1 MLLVADIGLMEY
13 LDDPNAA
20 GKCGGPIVISCFFLV
35 GFLFFSFALIFNVSN
50 GIDVNVIRMSGEEP
64 KNDNTNILDSLIV
77 VDEYSDKIYGI
88 YLLVGDIKLANP
100 KIKPVNNDTKTTNWI
115 ESFVD
120 LIICF
125 MLDNIQNS
133 PTSLTNSENPSSF
146 SRPSLGNDK
155 YSRLQGIQSLELDD
169 NDSTEQLL

>member
-1 MLLVADIGLMEY
+1 VLLVADIGLMEY